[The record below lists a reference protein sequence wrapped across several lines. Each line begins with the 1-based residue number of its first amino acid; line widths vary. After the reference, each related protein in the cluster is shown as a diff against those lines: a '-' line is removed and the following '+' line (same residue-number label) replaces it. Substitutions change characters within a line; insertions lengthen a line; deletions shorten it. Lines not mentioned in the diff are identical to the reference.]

1 LSWHLAAARTNRA
14 PQRCGAG
21 RISGGTV
28 DCARILLP
36 DWKRLY
42 GELIERL
49 ADELIEKVRHN
60 GFIEII
66 LMTYSFVQNAI
77 NTEAFSN
84 AVQLSRPQ
92 TMTGRGRGKYC
103 YRNDIR
109 AEPRP
114 FAGKAVAALPY
125 DENLIYFM
133 SCEFLFITH
142 TNKVFVLSQIV
153 FLWL

>member
-1 LSWHLAAARTNRA
+1 VGLLIA
-14 PQRCGAG
+14 P
-21 RISGGTV
+21 V
-28 DCARILLP
+28 ILLP

-42 GELIERL
+42 GELIVCL
-49 ADELIEKVRHN
+49 ADELSEKVKHN

-84 AVQLSRPQ
+84 AVQLLDRK

-109 AEPRP
+109 AE
-114 FAGKAVAALPY
+114 AEA
-125 DENLIYFM
+125 
-133 SCEFLFITH
+133 FLRE
-142 TNKVFVLSQIV
+142 KLSQHLPSMKI
-153 FLWL
+153 LYIS